1 MSKDNVV
8 QFGDWALFTDA
19 LTSLLQRGAQQLIM
33 QGVEA
38 ELDKLMSQFKDQ
50 QTQDGQPL

>member
-8 QFGDWALFTDA
+8 QLGDRELFTDA

-38 ELDKLMSQFKDQ
+38 ELGTFMSQFEDWK
-50 QTQDGQPL
+50 T